1 MYFIL
6 ATFDTVSVLAATTT
20 ISLVVI
26 VVLIAYILRKKY
38 PYSRQTP
45 TRNHDVPEVIT
56 IGSKYETLQRKKPS
70 DELENN
76 PATEYMEITSFS
88 PEYTNLN
95 RQ

>member
-1 MYFIL
+1 M
-6 ATFDTVSVLAATTT
+6 SVLTATTT

-26 VVLIAYILRKKY
+26 VVLISYILKKKCR
-38 PYSRQTP
+38 YSRQAS
-45 TRNHDVPEVIT
+45 TRNHDGPEVIT

-70 DELENN
+70 DDFENN
-76 PATEYMEITSFS
+76 SVTEYMEIASIS

>member
-1 MYFIL
+1 M
-6 ATFDTVSVLAATTT
+6 SVLIATTT

-26 VVLIAYILRKKY
+26 VVLISYILRKNS
-38 PYSRQTP
+38 PYSRQTA